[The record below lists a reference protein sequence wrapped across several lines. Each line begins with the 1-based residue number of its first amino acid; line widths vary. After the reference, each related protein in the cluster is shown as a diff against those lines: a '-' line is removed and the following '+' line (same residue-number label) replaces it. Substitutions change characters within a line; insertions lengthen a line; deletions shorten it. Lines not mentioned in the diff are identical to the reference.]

1 MVGHFNR
8 SLCPSPFFQVAVT
21 TASVAM
27 KKYVA
32 LFGLSYISI
41 LAVACFAV
49 YFIAPKN
56 PPTCINTIAI
66 LLSVTLVGFLFARKH
81 KRTLTTVEYRIL
93 VISAVLIDAG
103 IQSLPFLFIET
114 PLAHPIL
121 LGAAL
126 VMGGHALLFALGF
139 SSRVMRRYVPVS
151 T

>member
-1 MVGHFNR
+1 
-8 SLCPSPFFQVAVT
+8 VAVT
-21 TASVAM
+21 NVSAAM

-32 LFGLSYISI
+32 LFGVSYISI
-41 LAVACFAV
+41 IAAACFTV

-81 KRTLTTVEYRIL
+81 KRTLTAVEYRIL
-93 VISAVLIDAG
+93 VISAVLIDAV
-103 IQSLPFLFIET
+103 IQSLPFLLIDT

-121 LGAAL
+121 PGFAL
-126 VMGGHALLFALGF
+126 VMGGHALLFAVGF
-139 SSRVMRRYVPVS
+139 SSRVLQRYVLVG